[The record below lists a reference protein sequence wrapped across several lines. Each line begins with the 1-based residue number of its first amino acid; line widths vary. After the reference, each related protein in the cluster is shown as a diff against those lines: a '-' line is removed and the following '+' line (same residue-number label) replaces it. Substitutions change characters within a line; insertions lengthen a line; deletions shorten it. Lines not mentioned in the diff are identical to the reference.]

1 MSGAAMIPGSPVS
14 RNGIRPGIRGGIIDA
29 RRGLAFCGLMLA
41 GLGLLLV
48 LLLTPFLIVLGTA
61 LLFSGN
67 AMEHRQRLP
76 LGILVILAG
85 LGIGRFLVPA
95 ALLAMRRLTILTR
108 RLAGEWCGVPIA
120 EPYRPAPGTGGERLS
135 FSERLRWL
143 LNDPATWRDALWT
156 TVNACV
162 GWVIAA
168 LPVALAGVGLIGFI
182 APAFRAFS
190 HIQPPAFP
198 GNSPPV
204 LVAVGTGF
212 IALGLWTAPWLL
224 RAYGWLAGSMLGPAG
239 QAELAMRVRHLAQ
252 TRSETLDSGAAE
264 IRRIERDL
272 HDGAQA
278 RLVAMGMA
286 LSAADDLLD
295 TNPAAARALLLEA
308 RDASAK
314 ALAELRAL
322 VRGIHPPVLADRG
335 LADAVRALGLDS
347 GLKVDVVTG
356 LTGRPEAPV
365 ESATYFAVSE
375 LLANVSKHAGARQ
388 VWVDMRYERGQL
400 RVDVADDGHGG
411 ADPARGSG
419 LRGIERRL
427 AAFDGIL
434 ALSSPP
440 GGPTMMTMEIPCA
453 LSSPKTSS
461 C

>member
-1 MSGAAMIPGSPVS
+1 MIPGSPA
-14 RNGIRPGIRGGIIDA
+14 RPGGLRPGIRGGIIA
-29 RRGLAFCGLMLA
+29 AGRGLAFCGLMLA

-48 LLLTPFLIVLGTA
+48 PLLALFLVALGA
-61 LLFSGN
+61 GFPLSGN
-67 AMEHRQRLP
+67 GMEHSQRLP

-120 EPYRPAPGTGGERLS
+120 EPYRPAPGTGGEPLS
-135 FSERLRWL
+135 FRQRLGWL
-143 LNDPATWRDALWT
+143 LRDPATWRDMLWMAA
-156 TVNACV
+156 NACV
-162 GWVIAA
+162 GWMLALVPMALVGAGLVASVRFAAGPADIAGIA
-168 LPVALAGVGLIGFI
+168 RVSFIVLGVAGVALGV
-182 APAFRAFS
+182 
-190 HIQPPAFP
+190 
-198 GNSPPV
+198 
-204 LVAVGTGF
+204 
-212 IALGLWTAPWLL
+212 WTAPWLL
-224 RAYGWLAGSMLGPAG
+224 RAYGGLARSMLAPAG

-286 LSAADDLLD
+286 LSAADELLD
-295 TNPAAARALLLEA
+295 ANPAAARALLLEA

-322 VRGIHPPVLADRG
+322 VRGVHPPVLADRG
-335 LADAVRALGLDS
+335 LTDAVQALALDS
-347 GLKVDVVTG
+347 GLQVDVVTG
-356 LTGRPEAPV
+356 LPGRPEEPV

-375 LLANVSKHAGARQ
+375 LLANVSKHANARQ
-388 VWVDMRYERGQL
+388 VWVDIRYERGQL

-440 GGPTMMTMEIPCA
+440 GGPTVMTLEIPCA

-461 C
+461 Y

>member
-1 MSGAAMIPGSPVS
+1 
-14 RNGIRPGIRGGIIDA
+14 
-29 RRGLAFCGLMLA
+29 
-41 GLGLLLV
+41 
-48 LLLTPFLIVLGTA
+48 
-61 LLFSGN
+61 
-67 AMEHRQRLP
+67 
-76 LGILVILAG
+76 
-85 LGIGRFLVPA
+85 
-95 ALLAMRRLTILTR
+95 
-108 RLAGEWCGVPIA
+108 
-120 EPYRPAPGTGGERLS
+120 
-135 FSERLRWL
+135 
-143 LNDPATWRDALWT
+143 
-156 TVNACV
+156 
-162 GWVIAA
+162 
-168 LPVALAGVGLIGFI
+168 
-182 APAFRAFS
+182 
-190 HIQPPAFP
+190 
-198 GNSPPV
+198 
-204 LVAVGTGF
+204 
-212 IALGLWTAPWLL
+212 
-224 RAYGWLAGSMLGPAG
+224 
-239 QAELAMRVRHLAQ
+239 MRVRHLAQ

-335 LADAVRALGLDS
+335 LADAVRALALDS
-347 GLKVDVVTG
+347 GLKVDLVTG

-434 ALSSPP
+434 AQSSPL
-440 GGPTMMTMEIPCA
+440 GGPTVMTMEIPCA